1 MQQPIC
7 VFDIG
12 GTKLAGGVML
22 ADQTIH
28 LRHELPTLAQEGAP
42 AVVARLA
49 LLARQVVD
57 AAAAQQLYPVA
68 AGVATGGQVEP
79 TTGAIV
85 HATDNIPG
93 WTGLALAAELRQ
105 RLGLPVFVENDA
117 NCFALAEAAFGA
129 GQGFRHL
136 LVVAVGTGVGA
147 GLIIDGKLYSGWQGK
162 AGEVGHLC
170 VEPVNGRPCTCGCTG
185 CLESYTATRILV
197 ARSGYPSIQTLA
209 ADYQTGMTIPAVD
222 EGAYWLGRGL
232 ASLAQVLGPEA
243 LIIGGSVGLL
253 GERYLELIRQAY
265 QAHVMPSYRAIPILA
280 AHLGADSGLLGAGVL
295 AARAYLAQAHIT

>member
-1 MQQPIC
+1 MKQPIC

-12 GTKLAGGVML
+12 GTKLAGGVMM
-22 ADQTIH
+22 ADQTIY
-28 LRHELPTLAQEGAP
+28 LRHELPTLAQEGAS
-42 AVVARLA
+42 AVLERLEV
-49 LLARQVVD
+49 LARQVLR
-57 AAAAQQLYPVA
+57 AAAAEQIEPVA
-68 AGVATGGQVEP
+68 VGVATGGQVEP

-105 RLGLPVFVENDA
+105 RLTLPTFVENDA

-147 GLIIDGKLYSGWQGK
+147 GIIIDGKLYSGWQGK
-162 AGEVGHLC
+162 AGEVGHSC
-170 VEPVNGRPCTCGCTG
+170 VEPINGRPCTCGCSG

-197 ARSGYPSIQTLA
+197 ARSGYPTIQVLA
-209 ADYQTGMTIPAVD
+209 ADYQMGAVIPAVD

-232 ASLAQVLGPEA
+232 ASLAHVLGPEA
-243 LIIGGSVGLL
+243 LIVGGSVGLL
-253 GERYLELIRQAY
+253 GTRYLDLTRQAY
-265 QAHVMPSYRAIPILA
+265 QAHVMPSYRGIPILA
-280 AHLGADSGLLGAGVL
+280 ARLGADSGLLGAGVL
-295 AARAYLAQAHIT
+295 AERAYLAQAGGA